1 MKIFINL
8 TSRVINKLHIVEIVK
23 RPNKYEI
30 HMSNSSIDGFLI
42 FAGGGLNTKH
52 NIIEIC
58 NKKDKQ
64 DYETLTDFMKHTF
77 EPHLR
82 PPASQKGDF

>member
-30 HMSNSSIDGFLI
+30 HMSNSSINGFFI
-42 FAGGGLNTKH
+42 FAGGDLNTKH